1 MRIVRT
7 ILNVALLAYTP
18 TLPEF
23 KVPVVNSVLTRFFST
38 ESDAI
43 IPITITK
50 AINSLYKISVTL
62 YDLSDNKLYERTYTA
77 NDMGGVS
84 LPVNF
89 DLVLPFKDY
98 LTPNG
103 LKVELVYKNSKNVLE
118 TQMVTVYPY
127 SKKSINVTAYKKEDY
142 VDKGNYIQI
151 LEMKMFSDETYSFKD
166 LNEYIALG
174 ENSKLELNSIC
185 FTYDSP
191 FNFACSEV
199 YLKIKDYQN
208 VFPNLQD
215 ENKDVILRMKYT
227 QNNKIISLSLNE
239 DLYVNQDTL
248 EMSRVKLPNTVK
260 TNDIFVSLGKE
271 ELLYDDDIS
280 INIKNA
286 GVSYTDFYMPFSYYL
301 NKKYVG
307 QCYESDYCITGGI
320 KQ

>member
-7 ILNVALLAYTP
+7 ISSVALLAFTP
-18 TLPEF
+18 TLPEL

-50 AINSLYKISVTL
+50 SISTLYKIKVTL

-77 NDMGGVS
+77 NDMGGTS
-84 LPVNF
+84 LPVNY
-89 DLVLPFKDY
+89 DLILPFKDY

-103 LKVELVYKNSKNVLE
+103 LKVELEYKNSKTVLD

-127 SKKSINVTAYKKEDY
+127 SKKTVNITAYRKEDY

-174 ENSKLELNSIC
+174 ENSKLELNSIS
-185 FTYDSP
+185 FAYDSP

-215 ENKDVILRMKYT
+215 ENKDIILRMKYT

-248 EMSRVKLPNTVK
+248 EMSRVQLPNTVK

-271 ELLYDDDIS
+271 ELLYDDDVS

-286 GVSYTDFYMPFSYYL
+286 GLSYTDFYMPFSYYL